1 VAKEDV
7 VEMAV
12 GPEVL
17 VGLGLQEEIGG
28 TLDEIRCLMAETM
41 DYLDYLVNLVNLVG
55 RNKIM

>member
-7 VEMAV
+7 EEMAV

-17 VGLGLQEEIGG
+17 VGLSLQDEIGE
-28 TLDEIRCLMAETM
+28 TIDEIRCLMAETL
-41 DYLDYLVNLVNLVG
+41 DYQDYLVNLVNLVG

>member
-7 VEMAV
+7 EEMAV

-17 VGLGLQEEIGG
+17 VGLGLQDEIGE
-28 TLDEIRCLMAETM
+28 TIDEIRCLMAETL
-41 DYLDYLVNLVNLVG
+41 DYQDYLVNLVNLVG

>member
-7 VEMAV
+7 EEMAV

-17 VGLGLQEEIGG
+17 VGLGLQNEIVE
-28 TLDEIRCLMAETM
+28 TLYEIRFLMAETL

-55 RNKIM
+55 RNKMM